1 LGSTEVVVRLAGEE
15 MADFFSK
22 LGSATPAG
30 ELLFPSTGELR
41 RGIIERL
48 TLDVDQR
55 LSTVRVDLGAQLD
68 LAALVQLDVPS
79 EELQLTVRIGAS
91 PAPGLSDA
99 ARHSYWLAQACDAS
113 RSLVSEL
120 SGQLAPGKPVD
131 IGIVRVRSLSLGSI
145 EIVIGIPASAGLVL
159 YGASWGWLKVRQA
172 YWSSEK
178 TKQEALHL
186 RWENEQKNLRGKADL
201 APLVSRLRT
210 TLARRLR
217 ASGIEPSDEVDEE
230 RAITIAKR
238 QLLPAVTEIVEAADG
253 NVEVEVEGKTD
264 KTTAGDLAQV
274 RELPPP
280 AEV

>member
-1 LGSTEVVVRLAGEE
+1 
-15 MADFFSK
+15 MAE
-22 LGSATPAG
+22 GP
-30 ELLFPSTGELR
+30 
-41 RGIIERL
+41 
-48 TLDVDQR
+48 
-55 LSTVRVDLGAQLD
+55 
-68 LAALVQLDVPS
+68 
-79 EELQLTVRIGAS
+79 
-91 PAPGLSDA
+91 PG
-99 ARHSYWLAQACDAS
+99 
-113 RSLVSEL
+113 
-120 SGQLAPGKPVD
+120 
-131 IGIVRVRSLSLGSI
+131 
-145 EIVIGIPASAGLVL
+145 VL
-159 YGASWGWLKVRQA
+159 
-172 YWSSEK
+172 SSEK

-201 APLVSRLRT
+201 ASLVSRLRT